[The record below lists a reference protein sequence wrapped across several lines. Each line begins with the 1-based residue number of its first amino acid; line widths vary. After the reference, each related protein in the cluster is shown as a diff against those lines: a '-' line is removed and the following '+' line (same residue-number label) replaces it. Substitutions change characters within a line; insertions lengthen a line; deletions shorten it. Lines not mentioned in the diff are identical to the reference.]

1 MSGWVCSPVCLILP
15 FIIEISDVDKRVE
28 AVKELIN
35 ELPSQNKDLLVI
47 LIVHLR
53 K

>member
-1 MSGWVCSPVCLILP
+1 MSGWVSSPVCLMLP

-35 ELPSQNKDLLVI
+35 QLPFQNKDLLVI